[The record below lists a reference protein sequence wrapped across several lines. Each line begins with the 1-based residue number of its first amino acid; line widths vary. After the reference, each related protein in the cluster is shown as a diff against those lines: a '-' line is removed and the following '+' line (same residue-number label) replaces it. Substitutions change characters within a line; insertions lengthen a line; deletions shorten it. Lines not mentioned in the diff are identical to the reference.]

1 VITSMRGPRQTGAVR
16 VVVLGGG
23 ISGLTCAQRLLEAGN
38 DVAVVTADRVQ
49 DTTSHLAAAV
59 WFPTAAGP
67 PDAVARWGAA
77 TFDELA
83 RQADDAVP
91 GVRMCESL
99 VLQRAVPAA
108 GEALPTWADA
118 VGEVRAARADE
129 LPPGYAAGLRF
140 AVPLVE
146 MPLYLPHLLADV
158 LGRGAD
164 LVERHIDS
172 LVELLDLRP
181 DVVVNAAGIAAAQLV
196 GDATVYPVRGQ
207 IVRVVNPGLT
217 LSVRDEHHPG
227 GRAYVHP
234 RSRDAIL
241 GGTLEQG
248 RWDTD
253 PDPDET
259 AAILRRCTD
268 IVPALDGAEVIET
281 VAGLRPGRRTV
292 RLEVDETL
300 LPVPVIHD
308 YGHGGAGITLG
319 WGCADDVTAIIGLL
333 ADRDHREGTP

>member
-1 VITSMRGPRQTGAVR
+1 M
-16 VVVLGGG
+16 VVLGGG
-23 ISGLTCAQRLLEAGN
+23 ISGLTCAQRLLAAGH
-38 DVAVVTADRVQ
+38 DVTVVTADRVQ

-67 PDAVARWGAA
+67 PGAVARWGAA
-77 TFDELA
+77 TYDELA
-83 RQADDAVP
+83 RQARDAVP

-99 VLQRAVPAA
+99 VLQREAPTP
-108 GEALPTWADA
+108 GEPLPGWADA

-129 LPPGYAAGLRF
+129 LPPGYPAGLRF

-158 LGRGAD
+158 VRRGAEV
-164 LVERHIDS
+164 VERRVRD
-172 LVELLDLRP
+172 LDALLDLRP
-181 DVVVNAAGIAAAQLV
+181 DVVVNAAGIAAAELV
-196 GDATVYPVRGQ
+196 GDSTVYPVRGQ

-234 RSRDAIL
+234 RSHDCIL

-268 IVPALDGAEVIET
+268 VVPALADAKVIES
-281 VAGLRPGRRTV
+281 VAGLRPGRAAV
-292 RLEVDETL
+292 RLDVDDTL
-300 LPVPVIHD
+300 LPVPVVHD

-319 WGCADDVTAIIGLL
+319 WGCADDVTALVALL
-333 ADRDHREGTP
+333 GGGTVR

>member
-1 VITSMRGPRQTGAVR
+1 M
-16 VVVLGGG
+16 LGGG
-23 ISGLTCAQRLLEAGN
+23 ISGLTCAQRLLAAGH
-38 DVAVVTADRVQ
+38 DVTVVTADRVEG
-49 DTTSHLAAAV
+49 TTSHLAAAV

-77 TFDELA
+77 TYDELA
-83 RQADDAVP
+83 RQARDAVP

-99 VLQRAVPAA
+99 VLLREAPAP
-108 GEALPTWADA
+108 GEPLPGWADA
-118 VGEVRAARADE
+118 VGAVRAARADE
-129 LPPGYAAGLRF
+129 LPPGYPAGLRF

-146 MPLYLPHLLADV
+146 MPRYLPHLLADV
-158 LGRGAD
+158 VRGGAD
-164 LVERHIDS
+164 VVERRVRGLDA
-172 LVELLDLRP
+172 LLDLRP
-181 DVVVNAAGIAAAQLV
+181 DVVVNAAGIAAAALV

-207 IVRVVNPGLT
+207 IVRVANPGLT

-234 RSRDAIL
+234 RSQDCIL

-259 AAILRRCTD
+259 AAILRRCAD
-268 IVPALDGAEVIET
+268 IVPALADAQVIES

-292 RLEVDETL
+292 RLDVDHTL
-300 LPVPVIHD
+300 LPVPVVHD

-319 WGCADDVTAIIGLL
+319 WGCADDVTALVAMLGGG
-333 ADRDHREGTP
+333 AKR

>member
-1 VITSMRGPRQTGAVR
+1 VR
-16 VVVLGGG
+16 IVVLGGG
-23 ISGLTCAQRLLEAGN
+23 ISGLTCARRLLAAGH
-38 DVAVVTADRVQ
+38 DVTVVTADRVQ
-49 DTTSHLAAAV
+49 GTTSHLAAAV

-83 RQADDAVP
+83 RQGADAVP

-99 VLQRAVPAA
+99 VLQREAPAPGEPLPEWA
-108 GEALPTWADA
+108 GA
-118 VGEVRAARADE
+118 VGEVRAARTDE
-129 LPPGYAAGLRF
+129 LPPGYGAGLRF

-146 MPLYLPHLLADV
+146 MPLYLPNLLTDV
-158 LGRGAD
+158 LQRGAEV
-164 LVERHIDS
+164 VERRVRGLD
-172 LVELLDLRP
+172 ELLDLRP
-181 DVVVNAAGIAAAQLV
+181 DVVVNAAGMAAGGLV
-196 GDATVYPVRGQ
+196 GDTTVYPVRGQ

-234 RSRDAIL
+234 RSQDCIL
-241 GGTLEQG
+241 GGTLERG

-259 AAILRRCTD
+259 AAILRRCVD
-268 IVPALDGAEVIET
+268 MVPALAGAEVIES
-281 VAGLRPGRRTV
+281 VVGLRPGRATV
-292 RLEVDETL
+292 RLEVDATL
-300 LPVPVIHD
+300 LPVPVIHN

-319 WGCADDVTAIIGLL
+319 WGCADDVTALTAQL
-333 ADRDHREGTP
+333 RA

>member
-1 VITSMRGPRQTGAVR
+1 M
-16 VVVLGGG
+16 LGGG
-23 ISGLTCAQRLLEAGN
+23 ISGLTCARQLLAVGH
-38 DVAVVTADRVQ
+38 DVTVVTADRVQ
-49 DTTSHLAAAV
+49 ATTSHLAAAV

-67 PDAVARWGAA
+67 PDAVARWGTA
-77 TFDELA
+77 TYDELA
-83 RQADDAVP
+83 RQAHAAVP

-99 VLQRAVPAA
+99 VLQREAPAA
-108 GEALPTWADA
+108 GGPLPAWADA
-118 VGEVRAARADE
+118 VGQVRAARADE

-158 LGRGAD
+158 LRRGAEV
-164 LVERHIDS
+164 VERRVRGLDG
-172 LVELLDLRP
+172 LLDLRP
-181 DVVVNAAGIAAAQLV
+181 DVVVNAAGIAAAGLV
-196 GDATVYPVRGQ
+196 GDTTVYPVRGQ

-217 LSVRDEHHPG
+217 MSVRDEHHPG

-234 RSRDAIL
+234 RSQDAIL

-253 PDPDET
+253 PDPEET
-259 AAILRRCTD
+259 AAILRRCVD
-268 IVPALDGAEVIET
+268 IVPGLADAEVIES

-292 RLEVDETL
+292 RLEVDHTL

-308 YGHGGAGITLG
+308 YGHGGAGVTLG
-319 WGCADDVTAIIGLL
+319 WGCADDVSAMVAQMG
-333 ADRDHREGTP
+333 A

>member
-1 VITSMRGPRQTGAVR
+1 MRA
-16 VVVLGGG
+16 VVLGGG
-23 ISGLTCAQRLLEAGN
+23 ISGLTCARRLLAAGH
-38 DVAVVTADRVQ
+38 DVTVVTADRVQ
-49 DTTSHLAAAV
+49 GTTSHLAAAV

-77 TFDELA
+77 TYDELA
-83 RQADDAVP
+83 RQAHDEVP

-99 VLQRAVPAA
+99 VLRREAPAP
-108 GEALPTWADA
+108 GEPLPAWADA
-118 VGEVRAARADE
+118 VGEVRAARPAE

-146 MPLYLPHLLADV
+146 MPLYLPHLLSDIVRCGADV
-158 LGRGAD
+158 
-164 LVERHIDS
+164 VERRVRE
-172 LVELLDLRP
+172 LEELLDLRP
-181 DVVVNAAGIAAAQLV
+181 DVVVNAAGITAANLV

-207 IVRVVNPGLT
+207 IVRVVNRGLT

-234 RSRDAIL
+234 RAQDCIL
-241 GGTLEQG
+241 GGTLERG
-248 RWDTD
+248 RWDTE

-268 IVPALDGAEVIET
+268 IVPALAGAEVIES

-292 RLEVDETL
+292 RLEVDRTL

-308 YGHGGAGITLG
+308 YGHGGSGITLG
-319 WGCADDVTAIIGLL
+319 WGCADDVAARVAQIE
-333 ADRDHREGTP
+333 A